1 MADLLIVE
9 CHINPPCE
17 TMQHILDCLKTQKE
31 TGAILLLP
39 CLEAQVVSNGIE
51 IKLIDENRNENCN
64 AYYVD
69 EINNHLCGY
78 KTIIEKE

>member
-1 MADLLIVE
+1 MRWCNRRYVPGL
-9 CHINPPCE
+9 H
-17 TMQHILDCLKTQKE
+17 
-31 TGAILLLP
+31 
-39 CLEAQVVSNGIE
+39 GIE

-78 KTIIEKE
+78 KTITEKE

>member
-1 MADLLIVE
+1 
-9 CHINPPCE
+9 
-17 TMQHILDCLKTQKE
+17 MQHILDCLKTQKE
-31 TGAILLLP
+31 TGVILLLP

-78 KTIIEKE
+78 KTITEKE